1 MSTLLAAE
9 APERPPNTLKAKS
22 ALVLFNAKA
31 GSVCEADREK
41 LMAALTELGVERV
54 ELVNPERLNKKLLQR
69 AKQFDVFVVL
79 GGDGTAKCVAEL
91 APRDGPPL
99 ILLPGG
105 TLNILPHALYGDVAW
120 PEALKA
126 AFERGKPT
134 RLPLGRANGH
144 AFFISAIFGAP
155 TLLARAREAVR
166 EGNYLVAWRRFRH
179 ATARMFSHKI
189 SGRTAEK
196 KRFSNVDALGVLL
209 PSFSGDLE
217 GKDLEWVRLSTE
229 RLVDLARVSLRGL
242 SDAWR
247 EDPSIKI
254 DITRSGVVRSTGII
268 PATLDGEPKTFLG
281 EVKVTYERRGP
292 SVIAVEQLPA

>member
-1 MSTLLAAE
+1 MI
-9 APERPPNTLKAKS
+9 
-22 ALVLFNAKA
+22 LFNARA
-31 GSVCEADREK
+31 GSVCDADGDKLIEALK
-41 LMAALTELGVERV
+41 ALGVENYV
-54 ELVNPERLNKKLLQR
+54 LAGPEKLDKKLLQR
-69 AKQFDVFVVL
+69 AKKFDVIVVL

-91 APRDGPPL
+91 AARDSPPL

-120 PEALKA
+120 PEALKS

-144 AFFISAIFGAP
+144 AFFIGAIFGAP

-166 EGNYLVAWRRFRH
+166 EGDYLIAWRRFRH
-179 ATARMFSHKI
+179 AAARMFSHKI
-189 SGRTAEK
+189 SGRTAERT
-196 KRFSNVDALGVLL
+196 RFSKVDALGVFL
-209 PSFSGDLE
+209 PSFSGDVE
-217 GKDLEWVRLSTE
+217 GKELEWVRLTTD
-229 RLVDLARVSLRGL
+229 RLLDFARVSFRGL

-254 DITRSGVVRSTGII
+254 DMTKSGQIRSAGII

-281 EVKVTYERRGP
+281 EVKITYERRGP
-292 SVIAVEQLPA
+292 CVIAVEQAKA